1 MLKNKSFG
9 IGFILFLVLSSTV
22 AQVATQITTPL
33 LPIIAKDFA
42 VSAGLVQRS
51 ISAYLLGMALSG
63 IILGYL
69 SDYFGRRR
77 VMLFALTLG
86 ILGTICCVMAVNI
99 YLLILGRF
107 IQGIGLSGVWIISRA
122 ITRDISIGS
131 ELARLFSLLTM
142 LDVSI
147 ICLSPLLGGVIQS
160 HFGWRLVFV
169 VFLGYNL
176 LVVFAA
182 LFFKAE
188 SASLHQKFPGMG
200 DLFRPMFQLIKN
212 RKFLFFNGIVS
223 SVYAIQVTYS
233 AVGTFIFQNDLGLSA
248 TQFGLVALLI
258 SVAYIFGA
266 FINSRMVAYLSLKKI
281 FIISILMMWLGLAI
295 LLSVCFF
302 IKLSLTIMLIF
313 VVLGSIA
320 GSMVMINGI
329 TMALSSVDTDIGSA
343 SAVMSTCQFI
353 AGFIFSGIIS
363 LFDAKSVLPFT
374 CILAVL
380 AIIITV
386 LYLTA
391 KFPDK
396 SHTY

>member
-9 IGFILFLVLSSTV
+9 LGFVLFLVLSSTV

-77 VMLFALTLG
+77 VMLFALVFG
-86 ILGTICCVMAVNI
+86 VFGTVCCITASNV
-99 YLLILGRF
+99 YLLIMGRF

-122 ITRDISIGS
+122 ITRDISVGS
-131 ELARLFSLLTM
+131 ELAKLFSLLTM

-160 HFGWRLVFV
+160 HFGWRFVFGI
-169 VFLGYNL
+169 FLAYNL
-176 LVVFAA
+176 LVVVAA
-182 LFFKAE
+182 FCYKAE
-188 SASLHQKFPGMG
+188 SVYLHQKFPGLG
-200 DLFRPMFQLIKN
+200 GLFRPMLQLTGN
-212 RKFLFFNGIVS
+212 RPFLFFNGIVS
-223 SVYAIQVTYS
+223 AVYAIQVTYS
-233 AVGTFIFQNDLGLSA
+233 AVGTFIFQNDLGLSS

-258 SVAYIFGA
+258 SIAYIFGA
-266 FINSRMVAYLSLKKI
+266 FINSRMVIFLSIRKI
-281 FIISILMMWLGLAI
+281 FVIAIVMMWVGLGL

-302 IKLSLTIMLIF
+302 IKLSLSIMLIF

-320 GSMVMINGI
+320 GSIVMINGI
-329 TMALSSVDTDIGSA
+329 TMALSSVDSDVGSA

-353 AGFIFSGIIS
+353 AGFIFTGIIS
-363 LFDAKSVLPFT
+363 LFDAKSVIPFT
-374 CILAVL
+374 CILAIL
-380 AIIITV
+380 AIIITI
-386 LYLTA
+386 LTLTT
-391 KFPDK
+391 KFPDR
-396 SHTY
+396 SHIS